1 MRNNF
6 ELELSGSLD
15 ADAMGTGLDE
25 LIDKENNILVI
36 VTLTDTRL
44 SAELSTNGRRAK
56 MEI

>member
-1 MRNNF
+1 
-6 ELELSGSLD
+6 
-15 ADAMGTGLDE
+15 MGTGLDE

-44 SAELSTNGRRAK
+44 SAELSTSGRRAK

>member
-1 MRNNF
+1 
-6 ELELSGSLD
+6 
-15 ADAMGTGLDE
+15 MGTGLDE